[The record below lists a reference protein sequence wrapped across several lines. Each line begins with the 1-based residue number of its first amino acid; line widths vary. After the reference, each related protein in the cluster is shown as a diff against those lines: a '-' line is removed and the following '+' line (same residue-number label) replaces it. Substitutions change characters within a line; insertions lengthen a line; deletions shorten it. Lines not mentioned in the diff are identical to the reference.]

1 MAKTVQ
7 RVATEVT
14 TFAIGCPELIE
25 EVNKE
30 STITVSVISDYCIY
44 LKFLDVSLASLAM
57 TGPVSNSDLLF
68 SQPLPPPLL
77 DPISMHT
84 DRPASTSRESA
95 NLPRSSRRSHGH
107 RSRSSS
113 SRNRNRHRHYSR
125 HHDRYGTRVHFKQ
138 KERNFLSASCT
149 MIAIV
154 LLCTSLEPDWIFLTG
169 GGCHLI
175 SGPVGSLRQLSTSQ
189 FFYNGHFYKNY
200 PNTDIADVV
209 YKFGPFSNDI
219 MINCVTYPIVLLFK
233 TTIAFIFIA
242 VLCSLI
248 GFLLDLI
255 GPNYQLL
262 KLLRRNAIFN
272 ILTVILCVTINLFI
286 YWITTAIEK
295 LQTTSRL
302 HEGSEILVTFDVSFY
317 LVTAAGGMSVLA
329 TAFNCLRR
337 HPANESI
344 EPSRNS
350 DYLYFDD
357 TEVLLPPVSPT
368 TDFASLSNFPPPP
381 AYTP

>member
-1 MAKTVQ
+1 
-7 RVATEVT
+7 
-14 TFAIGCPELIE
+14 
-25 EVNKE
+25 
-30 STITVSVISDYCIY
+30 
-44 LKFLDVSLASLAM
+44 M
-57 TGPVSNSDLLF
+57 TGPLLNSDLLF
-68 SQPLPPPLL
+68 SQQLSQPLT
-77 DPISMHT
+77 DPGSSHT
-84 DRPASTSRESA
+84 ERPSGTPRASA
-95 NLPRSSRRSHGH
+95 NRSRSSRRSH

-113 SRNRNRHRHYSR
+113 SRNRNRHRHYNR

-138 KERNFLSASCT
+138 KERNFLSASCS

-169 GGCHLI
+169 GGCHLL
-175 SGPVGSLRQLSTSQ
+175 SAPVGSMKQLSTSQ

-200 PNTDIADVV
+200 PNTDISDVV

-219 MINCVTYPIVLLFK
+219 MVNCVTYPTVLLFK
-233 TTIAFIFIA
+233 TTIAFVFVA
-242 VLCSLI
+242 VLCSLT

-295 LQTTSRL
+295 LQTMSRL
-302 HEGSEILVTFDVSFY
+302 HEGSKIQVTFDVSFY

-329 TAFNCLRR
+329 TAFNCLHRQTE
-337 HPANESI
+337 NETS
-344 EPSRNS
+344 ESSRGS

-357 TEVLLPPVSPT
+357 TQVLLPPVTPT
-368 TDFASLSNFPPPP
+368 ADLAPPP